1 MQHILN
7 RSNTPNSLPSKVRSG
22 AADEDNGESET
33 GASVATAQSSSES
46 TALRTDS
53 VGPTSRDKR

>member
-7 RSNTPNSLPSKVRSG
+7 RSNTPNSLPPKVRPG

-33 GASVATAQSSSES
+33 GMSVATAQSSSES
-46 TALRTDS
+46 TAVRTDS
-53 VGPTSRDKR
+53 AGPASRDKR